1 VNPLVIL
8 AIGNSLVWGGLIP
21 FLLSRLARSARQL
34 ESDLERL
41 EKNLDGIE
49 AADQG

>member
-8 AIGNSLVWGGLIP
+8 AIGNALVWGGLIP
-21 FLLSRLARSARQL
+21 ILLSWLARDARRM

-41 EKNLDGIE
+41 EGHLSK
-49 AADQG
+49 ADVPENE